1 MRGRRNRKPIG
12 FRQWVVHKYIKE
24 KDKTIIVKCNGE
36 YMYGV
41 VFADK
46 YISELGNE
54 LCKLNRELDYIAIV
68 NMSTRSV
75 SYRTIK
81 DDVDMGMIAK
91 KYGGGGHPKAAGS
104 KFDVY
109 KLARFL
115 DELS

>member
-1 MRGRRNRKPIG
+1 MEEKDKNEIE
-12 FRQWVVHKYIKE
+12 KYIKD
-24 KDKTIIVKCNGE
+24 KDKMIIVKCDRE
-36 YMYGV
+36 YMYGI

-68 NMSTRSV
+68 NMSTCSV
-75 SYRTIK
+75 SYRTIR
-81 DDVDMGMIAK
+81 DDIDMGMITK

-109 KLARFL
+109 KVTKFL
-115 DELS
+115 DGLLD

>member
-1 MRGRRNRKPIG
+1 
-12 FRQWVVHKYIKE
+12 
-24 KDKTIIVKCNGE
+24 
-36 YMYGV
+36 MYGV

-81 DDVDMGMIAK
+81 DDVDMDMIAK

>member
-1 MRGRRNRKPIG
+1 
-12 FRQWVVHKYIKE
+12 
-24 KDKTIIVKCNGE
+24 
-36 YMYGV
+36 MYGV

-109 KLARFL
+109 KLARFF
-115 DELS
+115 DELLD

>member
-1 MRGRRNRKPIG
+1 
-12 FRQWVVHKYIKE
+12 
-24 KDKTIIVKCNGE
+24 
-36 YMYGV
+36 MYGI

-68 NMSTRSV
+68 NMSTCSV
-75 SYRTIK
+75 SYRTIR
-81 DDVDMGMIAK
+81 DDIDMGMIAK

-109 KLARFL
+109 KVTKFL
-115 DELS
+115 DGLLD